1 MKTIQDLYLGFSD
14 ATNYSQRGNKE
25 AFNSI
30 FVKNHFLEQV
40 LEPSRYFLIGEKG
53 TGKTAYATFLSNSEY
68 KNNKAKN
75 IYISATDY
83 EKFYKLKSKNNLEL
97 TDYEGI
103 WKVIILLLVSQTI
116 ADDDKLLSK
125 FNKSNLKNMV
135 KSIQEYYSNAFSPE
149 ITTVM
154 RVMDD
159 SEAVAKA
166 VFKAVEI
173 GGSHHKTTEASK
185 TNFQHNLY
193 YIEKNFSD
201 SLSKIKIEKNLTI
214 FIDGIDIRPNKM
226 PYGDYIDCIGGL
238 VDAIWNLNTMLFPNV
253 RDSKGYVK
261 VVLLLRPD
269 IYNALNLQNAT
280 NKF

>member
-103 WKVIILLLVSQTI
+103 WKV
-116 ADDDKLLSK
+116 D
-125 FNKSNLKNMV
+125 
-135 KSIQEYYSNAFSPE
+135 
-149 ITTVM
+149 
-154 RVMDD
+154 
-159 SEAVAKA
+159 
-166 VFKAVEI
+166 
-173 GGSHHKTTEASK
+173 
-185 TNFQHNLY
+185 
-193 YIEKNFSD
+193 
-201 SLSKIKIEKNLTI
+201 
-214 FIDGIDIRPNKM
+214 
-226 PYGDYIDCIGGL
+226 
-238 VDAIWNLNTMLFPNV
+238 
-253 RDSKGYVK
+253 
-261 VVLLLRPD
+261 
-269 IYNALNLQNAT
+269 
-280 NKF
+280 